1 MSGIC
6 GICEPGVFWQARE
19 LQPMLRACGQLSDPL
34 GHVIGGRSVLLGV
47 RPRWN
52 FQSVAAGDDFAV
64 AVSADLT
71 NLRELE
77 AEGEKAFR
85 RPSDSTAEL
94 IGQLYRIH
102 GHDFL
107 DRLRGSF
114 AIAIWDYTS
123 QELTLAIDPLGI
135 ETLFWSREG
144 DRLLFGTRLSS
155 VALGCARLELE
166 PAALV
171 QYLLHTVVPA
181 PLTIYKNVERMQA
194 GTVLVYRRGSIKSWR
209 YWDLSYEES
218 SQGNGRQLAETLRAN
233 LRRAVHSHLP
243 EDSPEKVGA
252 YLSGG
257 TDSSTVLAFAAE
269 RGKPVDSF
277 SIYFENPRYD
287 EIAFARLAAQRF
299 GARHHEKCLGPS
311 DATEAI
317 TGLIDYFDEPFANSS
332 AIGAYHCAKLA
343 RETGNELLL
352 AGDGGDELFAG
363 NERYASD
370 KKFELYHRIPN
381 ALRCQLIE
389 PLARSLPSHGP
400 LSLPA
405 RYIRRANIPNPLRML
420 SYSFFISQDGESALS
435 PDLLDQVPRNTWM
448 GIPDAH
454 FNRAPH
460 ADSELNRLLYLDVK
474 MTLAD
479 NDIRKVRGTA
489 EMAGVRVR
497 FPLMDRTLTEFSGT
511 IPADLKLKGFE
522 KRYLFKKAMEGILP
536 RQILYKKKHGF
547 GVPVGYWLQHDP
559 ALRSIAAILDEPR
572 TRQRGYFPP
581 DFHSR
586 IHELNAVYPGYYGE
600 ILWLL
605 LILELWHRR
614 HFDHQSPATL
624 RPGAVYAS

>member
-6 GICEPGVFWQARE
+6 GICEPGVFWQSRE
-19 LQPMLRACGQLSDPL
+19 LEPMLRACGQLSDQP
-34 GHVIGGRSVLLGV
+34 GRAVGGASVLLGV
-47 RPRWN
+47 RPRWD
-52 FQSVAAGDDFAV
+52 FQSVASGADIIV
-64 AVSADLT
+64 AASADLS
-71 NLRELE
+71 NLKPLQVE
-77 AEGEKAFR
+77 AERAIG
-85 RPSDSTAEL
+85 RPSASTAEL
-94 IGQLYRIH
+94 IGQLYKIH
-102 GHDFL
+102 RLDFL
-107 DRLRGSF
+107 DKLQGSF
-114 AIAIWDYTS
+114 AIAIWDDAS
-123 QELTLAIDPLGI
+123 RELTLAIDPMGI

-155 VALGCARLELE
+155 VATGCSRLELE

-171 QYLLHTVVPA
+171 QFLLHTVVPA
-181 PLTIYKNVERMQA
+181 PLTIYKNVERMQP

-209 YWDLSYEES
+209 YWDLSYEEPS
-218 SQGNGRQLAETLRAN
+218 RGNARQLAEKLRAD

-257 TDSSTVLAFAAE
+257 TDSSTVLAFAGE
-269 RGKPVDSF
+269 RLKPVDSF

-311 DATEAI
+311 DAAEAI
-317 TGLIDYFDEPFANSS
+317 TSLVDYFDEPFANSS

-343 RETGNELLL
+343 RETGNDLLL

-370 KKFELYHRIPN
+370 KKFELYHRIPE
-381 ALRCQLIE
+381 AVRESLIA
-389 PLARSLPSHGP
+389 PFARRLPSRGP

-420 SYSFFISQDGESALS
+420 SYSFFFSPEAETALA
-435 PDLLDQVPRNTWM
+435 PDILDYAPRDTWM
-448 GIPDAH
+448 TIPDAH

-460 ADSELNRLLYLDVK
+460 ANSELNRLLYLDVK

-497 FPLMDRTLTEFSGT
+497 FPLMDRALAEFSGT
-511 IPADLKLKGFE
+511 IPAALKLKGFE

-536 RQILYKKKHGF
+536 PEILYKKKHGF

-559 ALRSIAAILDEPR
+559 ALQSMAAVLDEPL
-572 TRQRGYFPP
+572 TRQRGYFSG
-581 DFHSR
+581 DFLAR
-586 IHELNAVYPGYYGE
+586 IQELNAVYPAYYGE
-600 ILWLL
+600 IVWLL
-605 LILELWHRR
+605 LVLELWHRR
-614 HFDHQSPATL
+614 HFDHRASTIL
-624 RPGAVYAS
+624 TPGAVYAG